1 MNTTTD
7 NAPTTRRRRS
17 RKQVDRS
24 GLPFAAY
31 VRVSTAGQARDGVG
45 LDAQRAALEAWAV
58 AQGVALVVY
67 EDAGVSGSAT
77 RRPGLDAALAAVD
90 AGECAGLVVSKL
102 DRLGRRTVHLL
113 ELAEQADHD
122 GWRLVALDLALDT
135 ATPAGRLVLSVLAA
149 MAEFERERIAER
161 QREKFHQLRRE
172 GRVRGA
178 KAADRE
184 LADRVVAMRDEGATY
199 QAVADA
205 LMAEGI
211 PTPAGGTTWHPS
223 SVRSVYLTRSRE
235 REAQAEG

>member
-1 MNTTTD
+1 MDTAQDT
-7 NAPTTRRRRS
+7 PTRTRRRR
-17 RKQVDRS
+17 RKTLDRT

-45 LDAQRAALEAWAV
+45 LDAQRAALEAWAL
-58 AQGVALVVY
+58 AQGVSVVLF

-113 ELAEQADHD
+113 ELAEQADRD

-178 KAADRE
+178 KAADRA

-205 LMAEGI
+205 LMAEGV
-211 PTPAGGTTWHPS
+211 PTPAGGATWHPS
-223 SVRSVYLTRSRE
+223 SVRSVYVTRTRE